1 MLVQSVTN
9 ANASAGEKLHV
20 FVCQVYVVTSAP
32 GVLCLQHEPAGETL
46 RSAEATA
53 RRLAVSGEDPKMG
66 RAARRRPQM
75 GRAAPCMR
83 VSSVCL
89 LVYALAGGRV

>member
-9 ANASAGEKLHV
+9 ANTSAGEKLHV

-53 RRLAVSGEDPKMG
+53 RRLAVSGEDPKM
-66 RAARRRPQM
+66 AARRR
-75 GRAAPCMR
+75 ACA
-83 VSSVCL
+83 SSVCL

>member
-20 FVCQVYVVTSAP
+20 FVCQVYGVTSAP

-66 RAARRRPQM
+66 RAA
-75 GRAAPCMR
+75 PCMR